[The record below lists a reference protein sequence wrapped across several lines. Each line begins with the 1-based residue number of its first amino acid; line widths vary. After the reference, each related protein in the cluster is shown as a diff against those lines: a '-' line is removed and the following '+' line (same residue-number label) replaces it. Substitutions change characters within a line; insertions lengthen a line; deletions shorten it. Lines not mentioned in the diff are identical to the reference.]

1 MLGERTQILP
11 NAAFC
16 PMENTSQK
24 KSPLVLMAEGQ
35 AALSNYMKRYWVS
48 PSVGATEVTL
58 QDKLISCFLKV
69 AGKLEE
75 QLKSTHFAGLLLQL
89 YSITEPL
96 FQNYFFCSNILS
108 NDNIDQAKADTQL
121 VHYLQQG
128 FCSLLVT
135 FQEFL
140 SKSTTL
146 WMVNVSVH
154 AWIMDLKQALR
165 LQTSFAQKNHY

>member
-1 MLGERTQILP
+1 MLGERTQIFP
-11 NAAFC
+11 YAAFC

-75 QLKSTHFAGLLLQL
+75 QLKSTHFPGLLLQL

-108 NDNIDQAKADTQL
+108 DDNIDQAKADTQL

-154 AWIMDLKQALR
+154 A
-165 LQTSFAQKNHY
+165 